1 MIEISGSRV
10 PTDMPIAGRTGPHSL
25 CLSLWGSVGRWGG
38 KLGLG
43 PLLSLHCRAGLFRQ
57 NSFPLYRQGSC
68 QPGLFSILFPGGLCF
83 CLLSCICIRFRVKLR
98 REWAPV
104 FCSLEVPAILH
115 SSGPCFPDSV
125 FLGTKKKK
133 RKKQDPDLEA
143 GPRHVL
149 PTSWALGPVCR
160 RGTALPRMCRWEQSR
175 RPTTLPCLSWGP
187 GDLGTAGPEPEQQ
200 DDRILTSALCSAAV
214 TVER

>member
-133 RKKQDPDLEA
+133 ERNRTQTWKLGPDMSYPPLGLWGLCVGGAQPCLGCAVGSKA
-143 GPRHVL
+143 GAPRH
-149 PTSWALGPVCR
+149 
-160 RGTALPRMCRWEQSR
+160 
-175 RPTTLPCLSWGP
+175 LPCLSWGP